1 MSRPPT
7 QRDRE
12 RARRRARD
20 EALEREARAARSR
33 RRTLGVVGLVVL
45 LALVAGVAGAVT
57 GGGGQSSSPTTTA
70 PASTTTTLPFSSD
83 VVLPKAP
90 PGATIDGPTPCPA
103 DDGSSPRT
111 TTFSGPPPT
120 CIDSTRFYEAV
131 ITTTKGPITLQL
143 NPETAP
149 GAVNN
154 FVVLARY
161 GYYDGQ
167 PVTAVVPRAAMVFEG
182 SFDNPEGVE
191 SPGYTIPDEFRE
203 EGQIFTPGVIA
214 MIPRN
219 GEPDS
224 IGGAFLIATFEDS
237 AGLPQN
243 LTQFGIM
250 LDGAPTLAAVN
261 RIGTESG
268 APSEVVTIES
278 ITVTESIPIS

>member
-1 MSRPPT
+1 MARPPT

-12 RARRRARD
+12 RARQRARH
-20 EALEREARAARSR
+20 EARDREARAARGR
-33 RRTLGVVGLVVL
+33 RRTLGVVGFVVL

-57 GGGGQSSSPTTTA
+57 GGGGQASAPTTTA
-70 PASTTTTLPFSSD
+70 PPPTTTTVPFSSD
-83 VVLPKAP
+83 VVLPKVP

-111 TTFSGPPPT
+111 TTFAEPPPV
-120 CIDSTRFYEAV
+120 CIDTSRFYEAV

-167 PVTAVVPRAAMVFEG
+167 PVTAVVPRTAMVFEG
-182 SFDNPEGVE
+182 SFDNPDGIE
-191 SPGYTIPDEFRE
+191 SPGYTIPDEYRE

-250 LDGAPTLAAVN
+250 LDGAPTLAAIN

-268 APSEVVTIES
+268 APTEIVTIES
-278 ITVTESIPIS
+278 IRVIESIPIA